1 MSFASFSAAS
11 QEGQSWKS
19 CRALHSRWAAR
30 MFHSGSNA
38 RRGVPPMPVVDAL
51 RAGAATLLPGP
62 GPLRGAAAE
71 EVRLLH
77 RWLTGGGT
85 RLVLSSLPWEEPA
98 RGAGSWAEWARRA
111 RPVEV
116 AVD

>member
-1 MSFASFSAAS
+1 VLA
-11 QEGQSWKS
+11 
-19 CRALHSRWAAR
+19 
-30 MFHSGSNA
+30 
-38 RRGVPPMPVVDAL
+38 
-51 RAGAATLLPGP
+51 GP
-62 GPLRGAAAE
+62 GPLRGADAE

-85 RLVLSSLPWEEPA
+85 RLVTCDEPWGEPA